1 MEPFKKLEK
10 ESSEGKNMESILY
23 LVIPCYNEQEVL
35 KETARQLEGK
45 LGRMICAGLI
55 SGESRVVFVNDG
67 SKDQT
72 WELIEELHRDN
83 PMFTG
88 ISLAHNRGHQTALLA
103 GLLAAKDYADI
114 VISMDADLQDDIE
127 VLDQM
132 VEEYKKGSEIVYGV
146 RSSRKKDTFFKRFTA
161 EAFYHIMNFMG
172 VEIVFNH
179 ADYRLTSRKVLENLK
194 DYREV
199 NLFLRGI
206 FPSIGY
212 PYTTVSYERKERFAG
227 ESKYPLKKMLA
238 FAWEG
243 ITSFTV
249 SPLKMIAGLGVVIS
263 FMSLCALIWSLVVK
277 FAGYTV
283 PGWTSILCS
292 IWLLSGLQLFCLGI
306 IGTYIGK
313 IYEEVKQRPRF
324 ILERNLLEEEGK
336 V

>member
-1 MEPFKKLEK
+1 MAVT
-10 ESSEGKNMESILY
+10 LY

-35 KETARQLEGK
+35 RETTKRLDDK
-45 LGRMICAGLI
+45 WKRMEQMGLI
-55 SGESRVVFVNDG
+55 TEESRVVYVNDCSRDG
-67 SKDQT
+67 T
-72 WELIEELHRDN
+72 WELIEEIHREN
-83 PMFTG
+83 PVFTG

-103 GLLAAKDYADI
+103 GLLAVKDYAD
-114 VISMDADLQDDIE
+114 VVVSMDADLQDDIE

-132 VEEYKKGSEIVYGV
+132 LKEYLNGNEIVYGV

-161 EAFYHIMNFMG
+161 EGFYHIMNLMG

-206 FPSIGY
+206 FPLMGY
-212 PYTTVSYERKERFAG
+212 RHTTVSYERKERFAG

-249 SPLKMIAGLGVVIS
+249 SPLRMIAGLGVVIS
-263 FMSLCALIWSLVVK
+263 FFSLCALIWSVVMK

-283 PGWTSILCS
+283 DGWTSILCS
-292 IWLLSGLQLFCLGI
+292 IWLLGGLQLFCLGI
-306 IGTYIGK
+306 IGAYIGK
-313 IYEEVKQRPRF
+313 IYEEVKHRPRY
-324 ILERNLLEEEGK
+324 ILEKNLLEEK
-336 V
+336 

>member
-1 MEPFKKLEK
+1 
-10 ESSEGKNMESILY
+10 MESILY

-35 KETARQLEGK
+35 RETARHLEEK
-45 LGRMICAGLI
+45 LGRMIGAGLV
-55 SGESRVVFVNDG
+55 SEESKVVFVNDG

-72 WELIEELHRDN
+72 WELIEELHREN

-103 GLLAAKDYADI
+103 GLLTAKDYADI

-132 VEEYKKGSEIVYGV
+132 VEEYKKGNEIVYGV

-161 EAFYHIMNFMG
+161 ESFYHIMNFMG

-212 PYTTVSYERKERFAG
+212 RHTTVLYERKERFAG

-249 SPLKMIAGLGVVIS
+249 SPLKMIAGLGIVIS
-263 FMSLCALIWSLVVK
+263 LVSLCALIWSLVVK

-292 IWLLSGLQLFCLGI
+292 IWLLGGLQLFCLGI
-306 IGTYIGK
+306 IGAYIGK

-324 ILERNLLEEEGK
+324 ILERNLLEEEGEG
-336 V
+336 

>member
-1 MEPFKKLEK
+1 MAVT
-10 ESSEGKNMESILY
+10 LY
-23 LVIPCYNEQEVL
+23 LVIPCYNEEEVL
-35 KETARQLEGK
+35 RETTKRLDDK
-45 LGRMICAGLI
+45 LKRIKQEGLI
-55 SGESRVVFVNDG
+55 TGESRVVYVNDG
-67 SKDQT
+67 SRDGT
-72 WELIEELHRDN
+72 WKLIEEIHREN
-83 PMFTG
+83 PVFTG

-103 GLLAAKDYADI
+103 GLLTVKNYAD
-114 VISMDADLQDDIE
+114 VVVSMDADLQDDIE

-132 VEEYKKGSEIVYGV
+132 LKEYLNGNEIVYGV

-161 EAFYHIMNFMG
+161 EGFYHIMNLMG

-212 PYTTVSYERKERFAG
+212 RHTTVSYERNERFAG
-227 ESKYPLKKMLA
+227 DSKYPLKKMLA

-249 SPLKMIAGLGVVIS
+249 SPLRMIAGLGIVIS
-263 FMSLCALIWSLVVK
+263 FVSLCALIWSIVVK

-283 PGWTSILCS
+283 DGWTSILCS
-292 IWLLSGLQLFCLGI
+292 IWLLGGLQLFCLGI

-313 IYEEVKQRPRF
+313 IYEEVKHRPRY
-324 ILERNLLEEEGK
+324 ILERNLLEEE
-336 V
+336 

>member
-1 MEPFKKLEK
+1 
-10 ESSEGKNMESILY
+10 MESILY

-35 KETARQLEGK
+35 KETARQLEEK
-45 LGRMICAGLI
+45 LGRMICAGLV

-67 SKDQT
+67 SKDRT

-83 PMFTG
+83 PVFTG

-161 EAFYHIMNFMG
+161 ESFYHIMNFMG

-206 FPSIGY
+206 FPSMGY
-212 PYTTVSYERKERFAG
+212 MHTTVSYERKERFAG

-292 IWLLSGLQLFCLGI
+292 IWLLGGLQLFCLGI
-306 IGTYIGK
+306 IGAYIGK